1 MAKKVGG
8 LGGKA
13 KGLLSMIPTD
23 TPTDEEVRVM
33 KEDPN
38 NRPEAVVP
46 IEKVEPN
53 INQPRKN
60 FGEDAL
66 IELSESI
73 KIHGIV
79 NPLLVRN
86 KGSYYEIVGGERRW
100 RAAKMA
106 GLTEVPIIIRDL
118 DDRQVAEIAL
128 IDNLQREN
136 LNPIEE
142 ALAYKRLIEE
152 FDLKQD
158 DVAKRVSKQRATITN
173 TLRLLKLDPKVQE
186 MLIEDMI
193 SPGHARQILALPEGY
208 NQVEFAERIF
218 DEKLSV
224 RDTEKAVKLIQLGK
238 TKKTENKVSGQISA
252 IYSDLEE
259 QLKNHLGVKVKINA
273 KTEDKGSIEL
283 EFYSKEQL
291 QELINKL
298 EA

>member
-1 MAKKVGG
+1 MAKKIGG

-13 KGLLSMIPTD
+13 KGVLSLI
-23 TPTDEEVRVM
+23 PTDEEVKEM
-33 KEDPN
+33 KADPE

-60 FGEDAL
+60 FDEDAL

-73 KIHGIV
+73 KLHGIV
-79 NPLLVRN
+79 NPLIVRN
-86 KGSYYEIVGGERRW
+86 KGEYYEIIGGERRW
-100 RAAKMA
+100 RAAKLA

-238 TKKTENKVSGQISA
+238 PKKPGNKVSGQISA
-252 IYSDLEE
+252 VYSDLEE

-291 QELINKL
+291 QDLINKL

>member
-8 LGGKA
+8 LGGKG
-13 KGLLSMIPTD
+13 KGILSVIRTD
-23 TPTDEEVRVM
+23 TPTDEEVRAM

-46 IEKVEPN
+46 ISKVEPN

-73 KIHGIV
+73 KLHGIL
-79 NPLLVRN
+79 NPLLVRS

-106 GLTEVPIIIRDL
+106 GLTEVPVIIRNL

-238 TKKTENKVSGQISA
+238 SKKPGNKVSGQISA

-259 QLKNHLGVKVKINA
+259 QLKNHLGVKVRINA

>member
-1 MAKKVGG
+1 MAKKSG

-13 KGLLSMIPTD
+13 KGVLSLIPTE
-23 TPTDEEVRVM
+23 EEVKEM
-33 KEDPN
+33 KANPE

-53 INQPRKN
+53 VNQPRKN
-60 FGEDAL
+60 FDEDAL

-73 KIHGIV
+73 KLHGIV
-79 NPLLVRN
+79 NPLIVRN
-86 KGSYYEIVGGERRW
+86 KGDYYEIIGGERRW
-100 RAAKMA
+100 RAAKLA
-106 GLTEVPIIIRDL
+106 GLSEVPIIVRNL
-118 DDRQVAEIAL
+118 DDRQVAEIGL
-128 IDNLQREN
+128 IDNIQREN

-152 FDLKQD
+152 FGLKQD
-158 DVAKRVSKQRATITN
+158 EVAKRVSKQRATITN
-173 TLRLLKLDPKVQE
+173 TIRLLKLDPKVQE

-224 RDTEKAVKLIQLGK
+224 RDTEKAVKLIQLGPA
-238 TKKTENKVSGQISA
+238 KKPGNKVSGQMTA
-252 IYSDLEE
+252 VYAEVEE

-291 QELINKL
+291 QDLVNKL

>member
-1 MAKKVGG
+1 
-8 LGGKA
+8 
-13 KGLLSMIPTD
+13 MI
-23 TPTDEEVRVM
+23 PTDEEVKEM
-33 KEDPN
+33 KADPE

-53 INQPRKN
+53 VNQPRKN
-60 FGEDAL
+60 FDEDAL

-73 KIHGIV
+73 KLHGIV
-79 NPLLVRN
+79 NPLIVRN
-86 KGSYYEIVGGERRW
+86 KGEYYEIIGGERRW
-100 RAAKMA
+100 RAAKLA
-106 GLTEVPIIIRDL
+106 GLTEVPIIVRNL
-118 DDRQVAEIAL
+118 DDRQVAEIGL
-128 IDNLQREN
+128 IDNIQREN

-152 FDLKQD
+152 FGLKQD
-158 DVAKRVSKQRATITN
+158 EVAKRVSKQRATITN
-173 TLRLLKLDPKVQE
+173 TIRLLKLDPKVQE

-208 NQVEFAERIF
+208 NQVEFAEKIF

-224 RDTEKAVKLIQLGK
+224 RDTEKEVKLIQLGK
-238 TKKTENKVSGQISA
+238 TKKSSNKVSNQISA
-252 IYSDLEE
+252 VYSDLEE

-291 QELINKL
+291 QDLINKL

>member
-1 MAKKVGG
+1 MAKKTGG

-23 TPTDEEVRVM
+23 EEVKVM
-33 KEDPN
+33 KEDPK
-38 NRPEAVVP
+38 NRPEAVVS
-46 IEKVEPN
+46 ISKVEPN

-60 FGEDAL
+60 FDEDAL

-79 NPLLVRN
+79 NPLIVRN
-86 KGSYYEIVGGERRW
+86 KGSYYEIIGGERRW

-142 ALAYKRLIEE
+142 ALAYKRLIDE

-173 TLRLLKLDPKVQE
+173 TLRLLKLDAKVQE
-186 MLIEDMI
+186 MLISDMI
-193 SPGHARQILALPEGY
+193 SPGHARAILSLPEGES
-208 NQVEFAERIF
+208 QVAFAERIF
-218 DEKLSV
+218 DEKMSV
-224 RDTEKAVKLIQLGK
+224 REAEKAAKVIQLGGS
-238 TKKTENKVSGQISA
+238 KKPGKKVSSQIDA
-252 IYSDLEE
+252 VYSEIEE

-273 KTEDKGSIEL
+273 KSEDKGSIEL

-291 QELINKL
+291 QEIVDKL